1 MKVYYD
7 ATQQNTF
14 DYLPLTYH
22 IKDGLGDR
30 EFGKFEETYNSP
42 GNHPDL

>member
-1 MKVYYD
+1 MKIYYE

-22 IKDGLGDR
+22 IKDGLSDTA
-30 EFGKFEETYNSP
+30 FSKFEETFNNP
-42 GNHPDL
+42 